1 MPYTLITGASR
12 GIGRC
17 MVEKLAQLNHNL
29 LLVALA
35 KTELEE
41 TARNVAEQYQVNVI
55 SYSMDITDY
64 ESVIAFRNWCY
75 EQDISINILINNA
88 GMGLQGDFE
97 KLSLED
103 NLSMI
108 NLNNQAMVTLTHL
121 FLPWLR
127 EFRQSYILNV
137 GSIASYLKFPYK
149 AVYSGSKNFVLAFS
163 NALREELK
171 SDNINVSC
179 LCPGPTITNAHV
191 EARTQE
197 QGFKAR
203 MMTVPASDVADKGIK
218 GMFAGKSTI
227 VPGRL
232 NHLAIFLIK
241 HLPSSISTK
250 FLKKMFANSQHN

>member
-1 MPYTLITGASR
+1 
-12 GIGRC
+12 
-17 MVEKLAQLNHNL
+17 MVEECAQLNHDVV
-29 LLVALA
+29 LVAVA
-35 KTELEE
+35 KNELEE
-41 TARNVAEQYQVNVI
+41 TANAIAHQYGVNAI
-55 SYSMDITDY
+55 PYSMDVTDY
-64 ESVIAFRNWCY
+64 ESVIAFKNWCE
-75 EQDISINILINNA
+75 EQDIRINILINNA

-97 KLSLED
+97 NLTLEE

-108 NLNNQAMVTLTHL
+108 NLNNQAMVTLTHI
-121 FLPWLR
+121 FLPWLK
-127 EFRQSYILNV
+127 EFNQSYILNV

-171 SDNINVSC
+171 SDNISVSC
-179 LCPGPTITNAHV
+179 LCPGPTITNAKV
-191 EARTQE
+191 EARTAE

-203 MMTVPASDVADKGIK
+203 MMTVSASDVAKIGIK
-218 GMFAGKSTI
+218 GMFKGKATI
-227 VPGRL
+227 IPGNM